1 MDISFPGGIDMVSF
15 REMKNREYIPQKTY
29 LKLMIGGGLS
39 LVKVLL
45 TSPGDLKKLR
55 TIHGTEQRYIRP
67 ERMYDVSSY
76 KEGMAC
82 GATKEKYLRPTLYC
96 NPCAPEVVA
105 LANKLGAFQKSDY
118 EFAKAAFEFT
128 KENLDLEICPMNN
141 VEETI
146 KRGTGTCFHLITVFI
161 ALCRCA
167 GIKARYKMFAMNMI
181 KAWYDVLV
189 EADPLVKKWY
199 DSMGYFMIEGEGE
212 AFIDGK
218 WVVAHVG
225 PTAERQAAAG
235 IPITKFGEDSLGVW
249 FFAIPGTIMYM
260 ESIPYGLGGASGLLK
275 KIAPGSMER
284 VNISIQHQNQL
295 GRDII
300 QKAGGRDAYD
310 VQARKKRGPTAPKI
324 DLSDKKGIIF
334 GE

>member
-1 MDISFPGGIDMVSF
+1 MVSF
-15 REMKNREYIPQKTY
+15 REMKEKGYIPQRTY

-39 LVKVLL
+39 LSKVLL

-55 TIHGTEQRYIRP
+55 VIHGAEERYVRSP
-67 ERMYDVSSY
+67 MRYELPQYT
-76 KEGMAC
+76 EGMRC
-82 GATKEKYLRPTLYC
+82 GVTGERYLRPTLHC

-105 LANKLGAFQKSDY
+105 MAHKLDAFQKSDY

-128 KENLDLEICPMNN
+128 KENLDLEICPMDE
-141 VEETI
+141 VEDSLR
-146 KRGTGTCFHLITVFI
+146 RGSGTCFHLISVFI

-181 KAWYDVLV
+181 KAWYDTLV

-212 AFIDGK
+212 AFIDGR

-249 FFAIPGTIMYM
+249 FFAIPGTIMTM
-260 ESIPYGLGGASGLLK
+260 ESIPYGLGGATNILK
-275 KIAPGSMER
+275 RIAPGSMER
-284 VNISIQHQNQL
+284 VNISIQHQNNL
-295 GRDII
+295 GKKII
-300 QKAGGRDAYD
+300 EDAGGRDAYD
-310 VQARKKRGPTAPKI
+310 ALARKKRGPKAPVI
-324 DLSDKKGIIF
+324 DLTNKKGIVF
-334 GE
+334 EG